1 MKRQH
6 IFLTD
11 KQIKNLSKEAKEKEL
26 KVSELIRRIIDKY
39 YEEDGKENEPQKRS
53 SLSLPLV

>member
-11 KQIKNLSKEAKEKEL
+11 KQIKNLNKEAKEKEL

-39 YEEDGKENEPQKRS
+39 YEEDGKENGKNI
-53 SLSLPLV
+53 